1 MAGTAAFPSTS
12 PIRPRACAARRLRG
26 TLLAVLLLL
35 PAGPAYAETLLTGF
49 AGGAFGGATDRTR
62 GTYGG
67 ALGFLG
73 NGVVGFELEFA
84 ATPDFFGESDEGVFS
99 TNNVLTGMGSLL
111 LALPGGP
118 LRLYAAAGAG
128 VMKTKLEDPDRLLEF
143 DSNDFGINVGGGL
156 LVNLGD
162 HVALRGDVRYFRD
175 LQDDEPDGDFDLDL
189 GTVDYWR
196 AVGGLTFRF

>member
-1 MAGTAAFPSTS
+1 MIKTATGSVTS
-12 PIRPRACAARRLRG
+12 PFRPAPATRWRRLRRAA
-26 TLLAVLLLL
+26 LAVLLALA
-35 PAGPAYAETLLTGF
+35 AGPGFADTLLTGF

-73 NGVVGFELEFA
+73 DGPVGFELEFA
-84 ATPDFFGESDEGVFS
+84 ATPDFFGEGEGVFS
-99 TNNVLTGMGSLL
+99 KNNVLTGMGSLL
-111 LALPGGP
+111 LASPGR
-118 LRLYAAAGAG
+118 LRIYAAAGAG
-128 VMKTKLEDPDRLLEF
+128 LLKTRLEDPDQLLSV

-156 LVNLGD
+156 LVDLSD

-189 GTVDYWR
+189 GNVDYWR
-196 AVGGLTFRF
+196 VVGGLTLKF

>member
-1 MAGTAAFPSTS
+1 MPGNAAGPSRLSFGARGLGGRLAAL
-12 PIRPRACAARRLRG
+12 A
-26 TLLAVLLLL
+26 LAVLPVLAGE
-35 PAGPAYAETLLTGF
+35 PASAETLLTGF
-49 AGGAFGGATDRTR
+49 AGGAFGGVTDRTR

-73 NGVVGFELEFA
+73 DGPVGFELEFA
-84 ATPDFFGESDEGVFS
+84 ATPDFFGEGDEGVFS
-99 TNNVLTGMGSLL
+99 ENNVLTAMGSLL
-111 LALPGGP
+111 LAPSDGP

-128 VMKTKLEDPDRLLEF
+128 LLKTRLQDPGRLLEF

-156 LVNLGD
+156 LVALGD

-196 AVGGLTFRF
+196 AAGGLTLKF